1 MEMSLADA
9 TDSKYGKRDRHTIVY
24 PTINSK
30 KFVRCKVQVEEILG
44 GLATLVPLSLVRH
57 LFTPTQ
63 VNTSFHKTQ
72 VIISVLKLKLRLLK
86 LEF

>member
-1 MEMSLADA
+1 MEMSLSDA
-9 TDSKYGKRDRHTIVY
+9 TDSKHVKRDRLTIVY
-24 PTINSK
+24 HTINSK

-63 VNTSFHKTQ
+63 V
-72 VIISVLKLKLRLLK
+72 KLKLRLF
-86 LEF
+86 EFVF